1 MIVELISTGSEL
13 LLGDTVNTNVSW
25 LAQELNKLGYTVA
38 YQSVVGDNRLRM
50 QEVLRIAM
58 KRADIIITTGGLGPT
73 QGDITR
79 EVVASAI
86 DVPLECNEDA
96 MNEIKAFFH
105 RVNRDMPE
113 ASRREAMLPS
123 SSNVLHNPV
132 GVAPGVALQDKN
144 SQTTFILLPG
154 PPEEMKGMFVDS
166 VIPYLEHTF
175 GVQGN
180 VHSYRYA
187 IYGLREL
194 ELERTVADL
203 VASQSNP
210 TIALLIKKG
219 YIELRI
225 TAHGK
230 TVDEA
235 KQLLAPWDAIIR
247 ERLGHHVGREL
258 HTSMDELLASALLT
272 ASATVSTAESC
283 TSGLVGKRLTDLA
296 GSSAYYNGGIISYTN
311 TIKHNL
317 LHVPQELLD
326 TVGAVSREVAQAMA
340 EGTRRIT
347 NSTYGIST
355 TGLAGPGGG
364 TKDKPVGLVYIGV
377 AGPNGTVVHK
387 LELIGNRDDIRQSA
401 AEYALYYLYE
411 YMKEVH

>member
-50 QEVLRIAM
+50 QEVLQIAM

-96 MNEIKAFFH
+96 MNEIKAFFY

-154 PPEEMKGMFVDS
+154 PPGEMKGMFVDS
-166 VIPYLEHTF
+166 VIPYLENIF

-180 VHSYRYA
+180 VQSYRYA

-235 KQLLAPWDAIIR
+235 KQLLDPWDAIIR

-258 HTSMDELLASALLT
+258 YTSMDELLASALLT
-272 ASATVSTAESC
+272 ATATVSTAESC

-364 TKDKPVGLVYIGV
+364 TKDKPVGLVYIGI